1 MKKIFRKLKKVS
13 KQIADLKS
21 ELLQMDDSAYY
32 NGIGKHLKE
41 RDKTEIQIQ
50 LKQLLSTKYGLL
62 DSMTQAVNLEKSDVS
77 YEERKIII
85 NHESI

>member
-1 MKKIFRKLKKVS
+1 MKKIFRKIKKVS
-13 KQIADLKS
+13 NQIADLKS

-41 RDKTEIQIQ
+41 RDKMEIQIQ

-77 YEERKIII
+77 YDERKIII
-85 NHESI
+85 NHG

>member
-1 MKKIFRKLKKVS
+1 MKKIFRKIKKVS
-13 KQIADLKS
+13 NQIADLKS

-32 NGIGKHLKE
+32 NGIAKHLKE
-41 RDKTEIQIQ
+41 RDKMEIQIQ

-62 DSMTQAVNLEKSDVS
+62 DSLTQAVNLEKSDVS
-77 YEERKIII
+77 YDERKIII

>member
-1 MKKIFRKLKKVS
+1 MKKIFRKIKKVS
-13 KQIADLKS
+13 NQIADLKS
-21 ELLQMDDSAYY
+21 ELLQMNDSAYY
-32 NGIGKHLKE
+32 NGIGKNLKE
-41 RDKTEIQIQ
+41 RDKMEIQIQ

-77 YEERKIII
+77 YDERKIII

>member
-13 KQIADLKS
+13 KQITDLKS

>member
-1 MKKIFRKLKKVS
+1 MKKIFKKLKKVS
-13 KQIADLKS
+13 NKITELKS

-41 RDKTEIQIQ
+41 RDKLDIKIQ
-50 LKQLLSTKYGLL
+50 LKQMLSLKYSLL
-62 DSMTQAVNLEKSDVS
+62 DSLTIAVNIEKSDVS
-77 YEERKIII
+77 YNERKIII